1 MNKTL
6 AKQIDD
12 FLKVRRKSTG
22 GWAEVTDEDMEQLS
36 GVIGAL
42 IEAKFE
48 TDPDGDLP
56 VEFGLTNRHT
66 EMRSHFVSVPYE
78 HKGDFDKYY
87 SRTELNFDI
96 ACSAF
101 AQARR
106 MADYHKREAAKEAA
120 KK

>member
-6 AKQIDD
+6 AKQIDA
-12 FLKVRRKSTG
+12 FLEVRRKSTG
-22 GWAEVTDEDMEQLS
+22 GWAEVTDEDMAQLS
-36 GVIGAL
+36 GVIEAL

-56 VEFGLTNRHT
+56 VEFGLTNRNT

-78 HKGDFDKYY
+78 HKGEFDKHF

-106 MADYHKREAAKEAA
+106 MADYHKREAQKVAK
-120 KK
+120 